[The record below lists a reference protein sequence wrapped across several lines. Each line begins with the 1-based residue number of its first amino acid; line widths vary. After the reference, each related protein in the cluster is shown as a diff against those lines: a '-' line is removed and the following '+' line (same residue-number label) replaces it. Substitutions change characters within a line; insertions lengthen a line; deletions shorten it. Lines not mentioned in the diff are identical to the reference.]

1 MFISRPVSVKSRIT
15 ASLRAQLGAEVQ
27 KAILELDQEL
37 ARLGT
42 VEASGGKEVAAQV
55 QRSRQE
61 LLQRKEQLM
70 RRLREIANLKD
81 GQEITRG
88 QVQGIFE
95 LRVGDLWSDLETC
108 EIVLQDDV
116 VIAIRQGRSIS
127 VSLPQEVTSQERE
140 PEE

>member
-1 MFISRPVSVKSRIT
+1 VFISRPVSVKSRIT